1 MLRFMSMPS
10 FSAFVFFLVFL
21 SIPITKVSA
30 QSLEL
35 RDIFAGTGI
44 SHEDLEKIEEKLGYL
59 TPEQKVIIRDIFIS
73 LPKDLGKDF
82 IDVIVNL
89 PDSAVSQLI
98 RIMDGMT
105 GYEKIRF
112 VRDLINLPSTE
123 TRVLFI
129 RRKFEAVEEL
139 GGVSL
144 IERFYSGT
152 IVEEE
157 RLLRQVGYNLSWMR
171 SGGISPQF
179 ISEGYILGPG
189 DSIFIYIWGRTRLPE
204 SLNFPVRV
212 TVLQDGKIFIPFA
225 GPVAVGGLTIR
236 EAGKIIRGAVRKI
249 LGNVEVAVS
258 LSALKSIPIV
268 VMGEVGN
275 PGVVVLS
282 GTLTPFDAISSA
294 GGIKKTGTLRRIE
307 IKRGG
312 RKIAEIDLYKLI
324 FKGDIQ
330 DIEKIRLRSWDMVFV
345 PKIGPTF
352 AIRGAVKQ
360 EGIYEIGGEEGK
372 LTLAEAIELAG
383 GTLPDRGKFR
393 IRIKR
398 FFGEKR
404 KVVFDKIIP
413 IEELPK
419 HTGSIY
425 IINSD
430 LIEVFPANFEVEE
443 KYIII
448 SGYVKNPK
456 KIPWFQGMT
465 LKDVVL
471 LAGGFQNIFPPSAY
485 EITRREEKTTNE
497 NLGKSKKNKNGEKRA
512 VTKLVGKSIE
522 EIFKLFEKVEILPF
536 DRIVIIPPAKED
548 IVELI
553 TVEVIGEVRYPGIYS
568 IVEGEKLYDVL
579 RRAGGFTEEAFP
591 EGVVFTRESVRVAQ
605 QEKVNLI
612 MRLLAK
618 ELLGEATTGYT
629 PLGQIREQLAL
640 RRTLAEER
648 LRVLRYI
655 SEAEVKGRIVIKI
668 PRTLEELKNSPYN
681 IELHDGDKIFIPRI
695 PKFVMVSGEVKNPS
709 TFVFV
714 EGEDAD
720 FYINLAGGFSKFADD
735 DNIYVIKANG
745 ETSTN
750 LSDIGPG
757 DSIIVPPKITL
768 PYQSWYLVRDI
779 LSLTFQGIS
788 ATALMYNAVK

>member
-1 MLRFMSMPS
+1 MLKSANIFPLIFT
-10 FSAFVFFLVFL
+10 FSFVFLF
-21 SIPITKVSA
+21 VSPGYEFNFA
-30 QSLEL
+30 QTIEF

-44 SHEDLEKIEEKLGYL
+44 SYEDLEKIEEKLAYL
-59 TPEQKVIIRDIFIS
+59 TPEQKIIIRDILIS

-82 IDVIVNL
+82 IDIIVNL
-89 PDSAVSQLI
+89 PESAISQLI
-98 RIMDGMT
+98 KIMDGMT
-105 GYEKIRF
+105 GIEKVRF

-152 IVEEE
+152 MVEEE

-171 SGGISPQF
+171 GGGGISPQF

-236 EAGKIIRGAVRKI
+236 EASKIIRGAVRKI

-258 LSALKSIPIV
+258 LSALKSIPVV
-268 VMGEVGN
+268 VMGEVEN

-282 GTLTPFDAISSA
+282 GTLTPFDAIASA

-312 RKIAEIDLYKLI
+312 KKIAEIDLYKLI
-324 FKGDIQ
+324 FRGDIQ
-330 DIEKIRLRSWDMVFV
+330 DIERIRLRSWDMVFV

-352 AIRGAVKQ
+352 AIKGAVKQ
-360 EGIYEIGGEEGK
+360 EGIYEIGGKEGR
-372 LTLAEAIELAG
+372 LSLADAIELAG

-393 IRIKR
+393 VRIKR

-404 KVVFDKIIP
+404 KVIFDKIIP
-413 IEELPK
+413 IEELHEYGK
-419 HTGSIY
+419 GIY

-430 LIEVFPANFEVEE
+430 LVEVFPASFEEEE

-456 KIPWFQGMT
+456 KVPWFRGMT
-465 LKDVVL
+465 LKDAVL

-485 EITRREEKTTNE
+485 EITRRKEKSGTE
-497 NLGKSKKNKNGEKRA
+497 SKQKNKEER
-512 VTKLVGKSIE
+512 VVRKLRGKSIE
-522 EIFKLFEKVEILPF
+522 EILLLFEKIEILPF

-548 IVELI
+548 VVELI
-553 TVEVIGEVRYPGIYS
+553 TVEVIGEVRYPGVYS
-568 IVEGEKLYDVL
+568 IVEGERLYDVL

-655 SEAEVKGRIVIKI
+655 SEAEVKGRIVIRI
-668 PRTLEELKNSPYN
+668 PRNLEELKNSPYN
-681 IELHDGDKIFIPRI
+681 IELQDGDKIFVPRV

-720 FYINLAGGFSKFADD
+720 FYINLAGGFSKFADE

-745 ETSTN
+745 ETSTD

-788 ATALMYNAVK
+788 AAALMYNAVK